1 MTCPNVQLGPVLV
14 EGWCRKSSPS
24 LSMYGVRGSGETVEI
39 TADGVVCLSPP
50 LAAFRTLTAPYT
62 YTQSVSTFNQSLSVP
77 SAPSSFHV

>member
-39 TADGVVCLSPP
+39 TADGVRSSPP
-50 LAAFRTLTAPYT
+50 LAAFRTLTAPIPTLNPFLY
-62 YTQSVSTFNQSLSVP
+62 SIHSRF
-77 SAPSSFHV
+77 